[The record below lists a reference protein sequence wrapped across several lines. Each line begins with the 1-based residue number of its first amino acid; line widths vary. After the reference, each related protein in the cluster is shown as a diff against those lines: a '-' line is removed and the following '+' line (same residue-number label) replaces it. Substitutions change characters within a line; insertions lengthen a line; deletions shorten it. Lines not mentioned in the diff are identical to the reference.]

1 MLTHSL
7 SLILLY
13 KVDSQRK
20 RETAEVGEQGRE
32 RGEVKEK
39 GGDKKDE
46 RGEMSDGEKKNRL
59 KLVNLHALSSETL
72 IAPYLPLR
80 KPCSFIIHAQIALN
94 YT

>member
-32 RGEVKEK
+32 RGKWKRK

-46 RGEMSDGEKKNRL
+46 RGEMSNEK
-59 KLVNLHALSSETL
+59 
-72 IAPYLPLR
+72 IG
-80 KPCSFIIHAQIALN
+80 
-94 YT
+94 

>member
-1 MLTHSL
+1 MTASRVLTHSL

-46 RGEMSDGEKKNRL
+46 RGEMSDGEKK
-59 KLVNLHALSSETL
+59 K
-72 IAPYLPLR
+72 IG
-80 KPCSFIIHAQIALN
+80 
-94 YT
+94 